1 MAKAKNTGNRK
12 TAERKPWKFFG
23 EAVYTDV
30 MHGLVHFSAKTVNS
44 NTPAC
49 GIRLGAEGSGELP
62 YVSVGTTDSVP
73 ADYTSS
79 GTNGGNA
86 TVLAQISAVLAGN
99 IDEQFEGATVGE
111 IEIIKTLSQEIL
123 STSFETG
130 TASVGMRLRQI
141 IVQNDQG
148 DDRVLTPLQSAG
160 FSSLLSERLEA
171 KRQTEGKEHPLY
183 HRRGFLGIGGSNP
196 QNVGRHVRAMSR
208 PLFFAAPT
216 EKHDLRAAYALHHR
230 GIDLAPPAAL
240 LKDYI
245 RWRNQLL
252 AVGGGDLPS
261 DAATRKKEA
270 DFIRAVVAAIDERA
284 AAARRQL
291 ENAVDDLPGQTLLAE
306 DVDGLMHGLLAPSE
320 RTTAWKHDFA
330 QKLHRRILDTA
341 VKINGDEQTI
351 AVGEYESARWV
362 RIIEE
367 AL

>member
-1 MAKAKNTGNRK
+1 MAKAKDAANRK
-12 TAERKPWKFFG
+12 TAERKPWKSLG
-23 EAVYTDV
+23 DAVYAEV

-49 GIRLGAEGSGELP
+49 GIRLGAEGWGELP
-62 YVSVGTTDSVP
+62 YVAVGTTDSVP
-73 ADYTSS
+73 TDYTSS

-86 TVLAQISAVLAGN
+86 TVLAQISGALAGN
-99 IDEQFEGATVGE
+99 IDDLFEGATPGE
-111 IEIIKTLSQEIL
+111 IKTIKILSQEIL

-130 TASVGMRLRQI
+130 TATVGMRLRQI
-141 IVQNDQG
+141 IVQNGQG
-148 DDRVLTPLQSAG
+148 DDMALTPLQSAG
-160 FSSLLSERLEA
+160 FSSALSERLEA
-171 KRQTEGKEHPLY
+171 KRQTESKEHHRY
-183 HRRGFLGIGGSNP
+183 HQRGLLGIGGSNP

-216 EKHDLRAAYALHHR
+216 EKQSLRAAYALHHR
-230 GIDLAPPAAL
+230 GIDLTPPAAL

-245 RWRNQLL
+245 RWRKRLL
-252 AVGGGDLPS
+252 AAGGNDLPS
-261 DAATRKKEA
+261 DAATRKQEA
-270 DFIRAVVAAIDERA
+270 DFIRAVVASIDERA

-291 ENAVDDLPGQTLLAE
+291 ENAVDDLPGQKLLGE
-306 DVDGLMHGLLAPSE
+306 DVDALMRGLLVPNE

-330 QKLHRRILDTA
+330 QALHRRILDTA

-362 RIIEE
+362 AIIKE